1 MDERAGRAAHQL
13 MASHQDKIDPLVT
26 DVVMPGLSGPELAE
40 RILEHHPCVGV
51 LFTSGYSGSAVAD
64 RGALIA
70 DLLEKP
76 FTIEELAQKVREAL
90 DARVIALT

>member
-1 MDERAGRAAHQL
+1 MIEHQ
-13 MASHQDKIDPLVT
+13 
-26 DVVMPGLSGPELAE
+26 PG
-40 RILEHHPCVGV
+40 VGV

>member
-1 MDERAGRAAHQL
+1 
-13 MASHQDKIDPLVT
+13 
-26 DVVMPGLSGPELAE
+26 
-40 RILEHHPCVGV
+40 
-51 LFTSGYSGSAVAD
+51 
-64 RGALIA
+64 LIA